1 MSITSTEVFEFMGLD
16 DSQRAGNSSM
26 VNTLIPQAVKMIEN
40 YIGRKITVAEE
51 TIKIH
56 DGRYCSIIGDKIYLQ
71 DQYFDIYSISS
82 LKIDGVA
89 MTENT
94 DYVLQKPN
102 VIELIDQSWSSE
114 KLGIEITGYFGM
126 GSIDDSD
133 VVSEHAGLKAIV
145 IETVAVMSGLWA
157 RVLNDGQGNNF
168 VVSRNTLPKFIE
180 TKLNGYRQ
188 YVI

>member
-1 MSITSTEVFEFMGLD
+1 
-16 DSQRAGNSSM
+16 
-26 VNTLIPQAVKMIEN
+26 MIED
-40 YIGRKITVAEE
+40 YIGRSITLTTT

-56 DGRYCSIIGDKIYLQ
+56 DGRYCAIIGDKLYLQ
-71 DQYFDIYSISS
+71 DQYFDVYSVSS

-94 DYVLQKPN
+94 DYVIQKPN
-102 VIELIDQSWSSE
+102 VIELIDQSWTSD

-126 GSIDDSD
+126 GTLSGVTI
-133 VVSEHAGLKAIV
+133 SEHAGLKAIV

-157 RVLNDGQGNNF
+157 RVMNDGQGNDF

-180 TKLNGYRQ
+180 TKLKGYRQ

>member
-16 DSQRAGNSSM
+16 DSQRAGYSQM
-26 VNTLIPQAVKMIEN
+26 VTNLVPQAVKMVED
-40 YIGRKITVAEE
+40 YIGRKITVVEE

-56 DGRYCSIIGDKIYLQ
+56 DGRYCDIIGDKLYLK
-71 DQYFDIYSISS
+71 DKYFDIFSIEE
-82 LKIDGVA
+82 LLVDDVEYIEG
-89 MTENT
+89 T
-94 DYVLQKPN
+94 DFVINEPN
-102 VIELIDQSWSSE
+102 VIELINQSWSSE

-126 GSIDDSD
+126 GYIDDSD
-133 VVSEHAGLKAIV
+133 VISEHAGLKAIV

-157 RVLNDGQGNNF
+157 RVMNDGQGNDF

-180 TKLNGYRQ
+180 TKLKGYRQ

>member
-1 MSITSTEVFEFMGLD
+1 MSITSVEVFEFMGLD

-26 VNTLIPQAVKMIEN
+26 VNALIPQAVKMVED
-40 YIGRKITVAEE
+40 YIGRKISVSEE

-56 DGRYCSIIGDKIYLQ
+56 DGRYCDIIGDKLYLQ
-71 DQYFDIYSISS
+71 YQYFDIYSISS
-82 LKIDGVA
+82 LKIDGGA
-89 MTENT
+89 IIENA

-102 VIELIDQSWSSE
+102 LIELINQSWSSE

-126 GSIDDSD
+126 GSIDDD
-133 VVSEHAGLKAIV
+133 DNILEHSGLKAIV

-157 RVLNDGQGNNF
+157 RVMNDGQGNDF

-180 TKLNGYRQ
+180 TKLKGYRQ